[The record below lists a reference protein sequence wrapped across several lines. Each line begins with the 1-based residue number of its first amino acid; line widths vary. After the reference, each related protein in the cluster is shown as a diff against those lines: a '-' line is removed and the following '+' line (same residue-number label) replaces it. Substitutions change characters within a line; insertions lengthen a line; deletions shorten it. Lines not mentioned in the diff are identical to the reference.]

1 MLKNIGTDFLVQQIS
16 LYIALTIFLFRLKVL
31 RFSHRLEPFHYA
43 YLHVTLRNRFIRDR
57 KAWVHKPNFFFL
69 SLVTYHLHVFLKI
82 REKYLEKNYPLC
94 KINSQ
99 CRKTELLKKEVCN
112 GISCISAF

>member
-31 RFSHRLEPFHYA
+31 RFSRRLEPFHYA

-69 SLVTYHLHVFLKI
+69 SLVTYHLHVCLKF
-82 REKYLEKNYPLC
+82 EKNTW
-94 KINSQ
+94 K
-99 CRKTELLKKEVCN
+99 KTILYVK
-112 GISCISAF
+112 